1 MSYESIAVVALVV
14 VVVLLLFLVGLS
26 IGLYRKIKLVKSQ
39 PQETQTLDSIKASI
53 LELKQTLHQVD
64 KDQAYTKGQLSE
76 KLSELVISHKAI
88 YDQTQELKLTLQ
100 GSTKSQ
106 GLWGE
111 IVLEKVLELSG
122 LKRDR
127 DFTTQASL
135 TLENGSKVR
144 PDVIVALPQKRFVI
158 IDAKVSLQAF
168 SNYSQSINQGTPNEQ
183 LLKEHIHHMRTHI
196 SQLGKKRYQ
205 EIHGASSLEVVL
217 MFVPMESALSEVLNG
232 DHGFLAFALDHKVLP
247 VTPTTLLLSLQL
259 IHNLWNQQEQDNQAK
274 EIMKKS
280 REILQKTDE
289 LWGQVQLL
297 LQRIE
302 AAGAQGAKVEKLFT
316 SPRNGILPLVSGLT
330 EHEDPENQ
338 VK

>member
-1 MSYESIAVVALVV
+1 MALIALVIV
-14 VVVLLLFLVGLS
+14 VTLLLFLLGLS
-26 IGLYRKIKLVKSQ
+26 VGLYRKVKQLTAQ
-39 PQETQTLDSIKASI
+39 PQDEQTLDTIKTSI

-64 KDQAYTKGQLSE
+64 KDQAYTKGQLTE
-76 KLSELVISHKAI
+76 KLSELVVSHKAI

-111 IVLEKVLELSG
+111 IVLEKILELSG
-122 LKRDR
+122 LKKERDY
-127 DFTTQASL
+127 TTQASL
-135 TLENGSKVR
+135 SLEDGTRVR

-168 SNYSQSINQGTPNEQ
+168 SNYSQSLHQGNADSK
-183 LLKEHIHHMRTHI
+183 LLKEHIQHMRTHI
-196 SQLGKKRYQ
+196 AQLGKKKYQ

-217 MFVPMESALSEVLNG
+217 MFVPMESALSEALNG

-259 IHNLWNQQEQDNQAK
+259 IHNLWNQQEQDIQAK
-274 EIMKKS
+274 EVMKKS
-280 REILQKTDE
+280 RDILNKTEE
-289 LWGQVQLL
+289 LWDQVQIL

-302 AAGAQGAKVEKLFT
+302 AAGAQGAKIEKLFT
-316 SPRNGILPLVSGLT
+316 SPRNGMLPLVSGLT
-330 EHEDPENQ
+330 DREDSENQ
-338 VK
+338 IK